1 MDSLGLKQVSTE
13 KAFISNHVEPIT
25 HCHLAYWKQTSY
37 VESQRQKKMRKVET
51 EKGKL
56 ERERE
61 KKSPSVR
68 MNRIAE

>member
-13 KAFISNHVEPIT
+13 KAFISNHIEPIT

-37 VESQRQKKMRKVET
+37 VESQRQRKKMRKVET
-51 EKGKL
+51 EKRKL

-61 KKSPSVR
+61 KKKITFR
-68 MNRIAE
+68 